1 MATKSSGSNI
11 KAVVTL
17 IAIGSICWLAAGV
30 VAIAAGAQTKVI
42 WTCVVG
48 ALLGVVGIRYSIR
61 RSRRTGI

>member
-1 MATKSSGSNI
+1 MAPNKQGSNI

-30 VAIAAGAQTKVI
+30 VAIAAGAQAKII
-42 WTCVVG
+42 WTCVFG
-48 ALLGVVGIRYSIR
+48 AILGAWGIRYSIR

>member
-1 MATKSSGSNI
+1 MATKTSGSNI

-30 VAIAAGAQTKVI
+30 IAIAAGAESKVI

-48 ALLGVVGIRYSIR
+48 ALLGVTGIRYSIR

>member
-30 VAIAAGAQTKVI
+30 VAIAAGAESKII

-48 ALLGVVGIRYSIR
+48 ALLGVVGIRYSVR

>member
-30 VAIAAGAQTKVI
+30 VAIAAGAQSKII

-48 ALLGVVGIRYSIR
+48 ALLGVLGIRYSIR

>member
-1 MATKSSGSNI
+1 MVTKTSGSNI

-30 VAIAAGAQTKVI
+30 IAIAVGADAKVI

-48 ALLGVVGIRYSIR
+48 ALLGVIGIRYSIR
-61 RSRRTGI
+61 RSRRSGI

>member
-11 KAVVTL
+11 NAVVTL
-17 IAIGSICWLAAGV
+17 IATGSICWLAAGV
-30 VAIAAGAQTKVI
+30 IAIAAGAQSKII

-48 ALLGVVGIRYSIR
+48 ALLGVIGIRYSIR

>member
-1 MATKSSGSNI
+1 MATKTSGSNI

-30 VAIAAGAQTKVI
+30 IAIAAGAESMVI

-48 ALLGVVGIRYSIR
+48 ALLGVAGIRYSIR

>member
-1 MATKSSGSNI
+1 MSGESSKTSI

-30 VAIAAGAQTKVI
+30 VAIAAGAESKII

-48 ALLGVVGIRYSIR
+48 AAMGAMGIRYSIR